1 MCPTS
6 CRLCECPWAE
16 EGGAG
21 TGPYMVRGDTG
32 ELDLKKIKL
41 SNYATT
47 DKLKLDTILAFFHVR
62 KPTFL
67 RGCAVLGWY
76 FYFPN

>member
-1 MCPTS
+1 
-6 CRLCECPWAE
+6 
-16 EGGAG
+16 
-21 TGPYMVRGDTG
+21 MVRGDTG

-47 DKLKLDTILAFFHVR
+47 DKIKLDTILAFFHVR

-67 RGCAVLGWY
+67 RGLAVLGISI
-76 FYFPN
+76 FRIKNLNLFGVHSSHDQSSASHSTGTS